1 MTEALKPSE
10 LFGLRWRSLDDQ
22 NALPLYRNGVA
33 ANAQALRQD
42 SGHLTKVYPPDGLA
56 YERTLEDAGSVGNL
70 RHKRKKEP
78 RHAHRNHPLDP
89 FSPSDALR
97 HLLPRC
103 RVVDPRIVCLAGRGP
118 ST

>member
-33 ANAQALRQD
+33 ANALALRQD

-56 YERTLEDAGSVGNL
+56 CERTLEDAGGVANL
-70 RHKRKKEP
+70 RHKRKKET
-78 RHAHRNHPLDP
+78 
-89 FSPSDALR
+89 STCSQE
-97 HLLPRC
+97 LPARP
-103 RVVDPRIVCLAGRGP
+103 VL
-118 ST
+118 SF

>member
-1 MTEALKPSE
+1 MTEALEPSE

-33 ANAQALRQD
+33 AKAQSLRQD

-56 YERTLEDAGSVGNL
+56 YERTDAGSVGNL
-70 RHKRKKEP
+70 RHKRKKEN
-78 RHAHRNHPLDP
+78 RHAHWNHPLDR

-97 HLLPRC
+97 P
-103 RVVDPRIVCLAGRGP
+103 
-118 ST
+118 